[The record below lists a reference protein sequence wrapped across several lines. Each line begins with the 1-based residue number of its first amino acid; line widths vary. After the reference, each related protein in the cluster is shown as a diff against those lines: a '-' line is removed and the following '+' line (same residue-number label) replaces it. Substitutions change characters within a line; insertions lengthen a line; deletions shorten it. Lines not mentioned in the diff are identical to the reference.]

1 MNKHDWVIEVLED
14 LESYADENG
23 LVVLRSLLVD
33 ASAVAK
39 KEIEDVYESMVIT
52 STFLSGSLYTGHP
65 FELFPC
71 PFKVFLVGEQI
82 DLEIRLFAS
91 RNPASRCDD
100 F

>member
-39 KEIEDVYESMVIT
+39 KEIEDVYA
-52 STFLSGSLYTGHP
+52 SG
-65 FELFPC
+65 E
-71 PFKVFLVGEQI
+71 KI
-82 DLEIRLFAS
+82 KIIRM
-91 RNPASRCDD
+91 PT
-100 F
+100 